1 MGEYT
6 PTGFAAS
13 LGKQLQIVIISFKSW
28 GFYFSCVWGGDIRNN
43 KNYKCLLQNHM
54 LLNTIF
60 LI

>member
-28 GFYFSCVWGGDIRNN
+28 GFYFSCVWGGILEIIRIINACF
-43 KNYKCLLQNHM
+43 KITCY
-54 LLNTIF
+54 
-60 LI
+60 LILFF

>member
-13 LGKQLQIVIISFKSW
+13 LGKQFQIVIISFKSW
-28 GFYFSCVWGGDIRNN
+28 VYYFSCVCGGDIRNN
-43 KNYKCLLQNHM
+43 KNYKCLLQNYM
-54 LLNTIF
+54 LILFF